1 MKIGNYTKEERIEA
15 FKNANYEDKL
25 RYVGLLLDLLESKDS
40 VISSLKTIVS
50 TLETQNYLLK
60 EMVKNLEKKEE
71 EKKEATDTNEEKTL
85 DEYQWIYEPKS
96 SCIWYGVDAYDKQR
110 LLFALQTAN
119 EQIILKDSHTLTVAE
134 VLMDM
139 GEKDI
144 PKEFFVYGWR
154 MPRDYYLTTEKPYI
168 SWDIKWTY
176 KNFGDGPVNCLRV
189 DFNCDGYVKG

>member
-1 MKIGNYTKEERIEA
+1 MKIGNYTKEECIKA

-25 RYVGLLLDLLESKDS
+25 RYVGLLLDLLESKDAL
-40 VISSLKTIVS
+40 ISNLNTIVS
-50 TLETQNYLLK
+50 ALETQNCLLK

-85 DEYQWIYEPKS
+85 DEYQWIYGPE
-96 SCIWYGVDAYDKQR
+96 SCTWYGVDNYDTQR

-119 EQIILKDSHTLTVAE
+119 ELINLRDSHTLTVAE

-154 MPRDYYLTTEKPYI
+154 MPKDYYLTTEKPYI

-176 KNFGDGPVNCLRV
+176 KDFGDGPVNCLLV
-189 DFNCDGYVKG
+189 DFNCDGDVME